1 MKVFSRLGIALF
13 AAAALLLSGQ
23 ALAQEKLT
31 VWWVKGF
38 YKSEDD
44 ALFEAIKKYEAK
56 TGVKV
61 ELSQYA
67 VQDGIPKVVAALDAG
82 NPPDVAYID
91 VFDFQVTAQV
101 GLRRQARG
109 HQRHPHA
116 DEGPVPAEHRRDHVA
131 LQRQDEEEGVLRVP
145 AEAADDAH
153 PVLEGHAGRGG
164 LQGVR
169 HSDRRGRS
177 TGRSG
182 ATRCSPRYRKAS
194 GKRGF
199 AIGFPMGVDSS
210 DSYLLVPDVHGR
222 LQREA
227 RRRRR
232 QGAGRRPEGE
242 AGPRQCAARLRR
254 GLPEGLHA
262 AVRRRPGR
270 TRTTTSPSTTRRS

>member
-1 MKVFSRLGIALF
+1 MKVLSRLGDRAF
-13 AAAALLLSGQ
+13 RRRRARCCPARS
-23 ALAQEKLT
+23 LAQEKLT

-44 ALFEAIKKYEAK
+44 ALYEAIKKYEAK

-109 HQRHPHA
+109 HQRRHHA
-116 DEGPVPAEHRRDHVA
+116 DQGPVPAEHGRDDVP

-153 PVLEGHAGRGG
+153 RVLEGHAGRGG
-164 LQGVR
+164 LQGIR
-169 HSDRRGRS
+169 HPDRRGRN

-182 ATRCSPRYRKAS
+182 ATRCSPNT
-194 GKRGF
+194 
-199 AIGFPMGVDSS
+199 
-210 DSYLLVPDVHGR
+210 
-222 LQREA
+222 
-227 RRRRR
+227 
-232 QGAGRRPEGE
+232 GRRP
-242 AGPRQCAARLRR
+242 ASAALAPASRWASTR
-254 GLPEGLHA
+254 A
-262 AVRRRPGR
+262 
-270 TRTTTSPSTTRRS
+270 TRTTRS